1 MRRPHASPRRFSPT
15 SSRRWSK
22 VNDLFQKK
30 LHIVNFGIES
40 FYEDLKSQK
49 QEAIHVDWKPV
60 AGGNKKMASLLGMLK

>member
-1 MRRPHASPRRFSPT
+1 M
-15 SSRRWSK
+15 SK

-40 FYEDLKSQK
+40 FNEDLKSQK

>member
-1 MRRPHASPRRFSPT
+1 M
-15 SSRRWSK
+15 SK

-49 QEAIHVDWKPV
+49 QEAIHVD
-60 AGGNKKMASLLGMLK
+60 

>member
-1 MRRPHASPRRFSPT
+1 M
-15 SSRRWSK
+15 SK

-49 QEAIHVDWKPV
+49 QEAIHVT
-60 AGGNKKMASLLGMLK
+60 GNLSRAETRRWRRCSVCSSNLGIRNAS